1 MKRKIFNMLAVLFIF
16 SSMTPLVVQ
25 ATEVDAVEDTEE
37 NLDEDDFVLSKFGIE
52 ANFPEKYRYIYDESQ
67 GYRDEAL
74 DIGIHTNEITS
85 TIKENGMSY
94 DAFYIDDEGYLN
106 EAYMSYAHEFGV
118 SGDLKDCSDDE
129 LEDLLTKVKTGFSVS
144 SLYGVSCDYLDSYH
158 TEDGEVFFVF
168 DMKSLKENG
177 DFRSACYFT
186 IVNGDSY
193 YFYFRSYNPNIL
205 IDDLVKDGEDFVEG
219 VKFTCRAEKVEN
231 TEESSTDVSDSSNST
246 NTSNIITGPKTKV
259 PKTTNRSISS
269 RIIGRAA
276 GVGIMAAIGFLVNA
290 VRRKKNDK

>member
-1 MKRKIFNMLAVLFIF
+1 MKKKILNLLALMLVLLIA
-16 SSMTPLVVQ
+16 TPVVARASEAESVDQ
-25 ATEVDAVEDTEE
+25 VTEDK
-37 NLDEDDFVLSKFGIE
+37 DDFVLSKFGIE
-52 ANFPEKYRYIYDESQ
+52 ASFPEKYRYIYDESQ
-67 GYRDEAL
+67 GYRDEVT

-168 DMKSLKENG
+168 DMKSLKEDG

-219 VKFTCRAEKVEN
+219 VKFTGRPEKVEDTSN
-231 TEESSTDVSDSSNST
+231 ISDSSNIASD
-246 NTSNIITGPKTKV
+246 SNIITGPKTN
-259 PKTTNRSISS
+259 KTRASKNVFAS
-269 RIIGRAA
+269 RTLGRAA
-276 GVGIMAAIGFLVNA
+276 GAAILVGASFLVNA
-290 VRRKKNDK
+290 VKRKKNDKW